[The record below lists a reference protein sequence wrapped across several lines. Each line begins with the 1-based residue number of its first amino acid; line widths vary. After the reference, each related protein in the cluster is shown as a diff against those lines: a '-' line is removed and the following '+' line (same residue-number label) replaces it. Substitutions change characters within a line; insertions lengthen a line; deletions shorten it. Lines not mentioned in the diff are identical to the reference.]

1 MQAHVSTPALQLT
14 VARHSLAWL
23 LVGSLVG
30 LGMSL
35 LLLRPEWG
43 VLLGP
48 LTYGRWATVHL
59 NVQLYGWCSVPLLG
73 LLFRWYLPAH
83 DERGGPLAVQTWS
96 GALLFSV
103 VAWLAGEVSG
113 KPFME
118 WRGLTRW
125 IMPAAMVVL
134 AGELIAGYARRMR
147 TDAVLLRGLKFISLL
162 TLAAVPFVMAW
173 AADPGLYPV
182 INPDS
187 GGATGGSLLGS
198 TLGIVIL
205 FLIFP
210 WMVNL
215 PVRRRSAWL
224 AGAWVLLA
232 AHYGWFFALD
242 HGHRSHHEQNQ
253 IVALFSLVLWW
264 PVLVVYL
271 RHFTWPAG
279 SQRWLFA
286 FAGWGALLLITALYT
301 FLPGILDRW
310 KFTNALVAHTHIA
323 MAGMLTCY
331 LVLLLVVLDQS
342 GRHRD
347 VLTNAVSFGLW
358 HGGTYGMCGVLL
370 WLGLLEADQPGLVF
384 SSAPAA
390 QIAYLARTLF
400 GAGMTWA
407 AYRWWSGLRTPGD
420 QT

>member
-1 MQAHVSTPALQLT
+1 MQTDFSTTALQHT
-14 VARHSLAWL
+14 VARHSLGWL
-23 LVGSLVG
+23 LVGNTVG

-43 VLLGP
+43 SLLGP

-59 NVQLYGWCSVPLLG
+59 NVQLYGWCSLPLLG
-73 LLFRWYLPAH
+73 LLFRWYLPAR
-83 DERGGPLAVQTWS
+83 DERGGALAVRAWS

-103 VAWLAGEVSG
+103 LAWLAGEVSG

-134 AGELIAGYARRMR
+134 AAVLAAGYARR
-147 TDAVLLRGLKFISLL
+147 LRDDRPLPRGVKSISLL
-162 TLAAVPFVMAW
+162 MLAAIPFVMAW

-198 TLGIVIL
+198 TLGIVVM
-205 FLIFP
+205 FLMFP
-210 WMVNL
+210 WMVGL
-215 PVRRRSAWL
+215 PTRRRSAWL
-224 AGAWVLLA
+224 AGSWMLLA
-232 AHYGWFFALD
+232 AHYAWFFALD
-242 HGHRSHHEQNQ
+242 HGYRSHHEPGQ

-264 PVLVVYL
+264 PTLIVYL
-271 RHFTWPAG
+271 RHFIWPPG
-279 SQRWLFA
+279 SRRWLFA
-286 FAGWGALLLITALYT
+286 FAGWGALLLITALFT

-331 LVLLLVVLDQS
+331 LVLLLVVLDQDE
-342 GRHRD
+342 RRRA
-347 VLTNAVSFGLW
+347 VLTNAVSFALW
-358 HGGTYGMCGVLL
+358 HGGAYGMCGVLL

-384 SSAPAA
+384 ASAPAA
-390 QIAYLARTLF
+390 QISYFARALF

-407 AYRWWSGLRTPGD
+407 AYRWWSGLRTTED